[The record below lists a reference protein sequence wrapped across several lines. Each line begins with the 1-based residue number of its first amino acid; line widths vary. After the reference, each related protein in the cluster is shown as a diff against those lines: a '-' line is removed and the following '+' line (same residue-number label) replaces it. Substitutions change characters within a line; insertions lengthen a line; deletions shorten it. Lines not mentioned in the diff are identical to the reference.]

1 MQHNQKAERQLQE
14 NQDFVLRPM
23 TLSH

>member
-14 NQDFVLRPM
+14 NRDFVLRPM